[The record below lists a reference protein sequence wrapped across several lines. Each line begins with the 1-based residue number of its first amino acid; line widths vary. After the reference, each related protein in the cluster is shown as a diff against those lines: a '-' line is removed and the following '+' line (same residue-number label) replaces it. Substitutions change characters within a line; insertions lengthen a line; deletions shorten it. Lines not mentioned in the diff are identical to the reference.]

1 MGTGMDTTTDTI
13 LAAIPTLGYSLDHLS
28 FLFPLLRQFDTTITG
43 RTPLTVTMIITN
55 RVIGFGFRD
64 IGDIEKLPTVR
75 EGFGFLV
82 TGNGDRINKERQ
94 NTRVKESRPKSD
106 FGRLSFD

>member
-1 MGTGMDTTTDTI
+1 
-13 LAAIPTLGYSLDHLS
+13 
-28 FLFPLLRQFDTTITG
+28 
-43 RTPLTVTMIITN
+43 MIITN

-82 TGNGDRINKERQ
+82 TGNGDRLHER
-94 NTRVKESRPKSD
+94 T
-106 FGRLSFD
+106 